1 MKTLAGLLIIVL
13 LMAAVVPLHQ
23 GMAAIYQTYPT
34 EFRSYYIPS
43 SGYMKLVSLGQE
55 DFWADL
61 IFIWSVQYVDR
72 YGSSVRDEYL
82 YHTYDVI
89 TDLDPRFYEAYIFG
103 DLFLSLDKRWDLV
116 YKLADKGLAKNPKN
130 WLIAW
135 DAGTYAFFQAKNYP
149 MALKFFNTAL
159 ERNPDNPM
167 LKDLV
172 ANAYKYR
179 GDYRV
184 SLRYWKNIKRI
195 HGGKNKE
202 QDRFLVMAA
211 DRNIWDL
218 TIKIDLRELQN
229 AISAYKRA
237 KGEFPERLDDLVT
250 SGFVDRLPRDPA
262 GHAYA
267 YDPQTGRVWSVTPY
281 KFKGKFSEW

>member
-1 MKTLAGLLIIVL
+1 VKILAGILILVL
-13 LMAAVVPLHQ
+13 LMVAVVPLHQ
-23 GMAAIYQTYPT
+23 DMAAIYQTYPT
-34 EFRSYYIPS
+34 EFRSYYVPS
-43 SGYMKLVSLGQE
+43 SGYMKMVSLGQE

-61 IFIWSVQYVDR
+61 IFIWSVQYFDR

-82 YHTYDVI
+82 FHTFDVI

-103 DLFLSLDKRWDLV
+103 DLFLSLDKRWDLI

-149 MALKFFNTAL
+149 MALKFFTTAL
-159 ERNPDNPM
+159 RRNPGNSM

-184 SLRYWKNIKRI
+184 SLHYWENVK
-195 HGGKNKE
+195 KE
-202 QDRFLVMAA
+202 HENQNNDQSRFFVMAA
-211 DRNIWDL
+211 ERNIWDL
-218 TIKIDLRELQN
+218 TIKIDLRALKT
-229 AISAYKRA
+229 AIFAYKRA
-237 KGEFPERLDDLVT
+237 KGQFPDSLRGLVEA
-250 SGFVDRLPRDPA
+250 GFLEKLPRDPA
-262 GHAYA
+262 GHSYG
-267 YDPQTGRVWSVTPY
+267 YDPKTGRVWSITPY
-281 KFKGKFSEW
+281 KFKGKYAEW